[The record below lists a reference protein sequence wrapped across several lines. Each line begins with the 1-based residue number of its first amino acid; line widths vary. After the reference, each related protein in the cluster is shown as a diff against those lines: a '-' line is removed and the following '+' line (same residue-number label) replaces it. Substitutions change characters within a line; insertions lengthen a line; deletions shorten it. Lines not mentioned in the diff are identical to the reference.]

1 MNDNKRKYSIVVLFN
16 ASERNEKGE
25 FEEII
30 YKKNRAIYLGGQT
43 RMNAAR
49 EIAQQVGTYILVGG
63 SEKKVNDMKSFL
75 EESFRKGGLSRY
87 PRLVQVQSEETSL
100 GNLWAVKKIFNKIK
114 GKDFLKNRTIYL
126 MTNEYHIPRVSRL
139 ASDVFIDVGIH
150 FIPIV
155 AEEVLLNHVSHNAVY
170 KNALNERLIDESKG
184 IEDWESGVYI
194 NQFNKEEFWPSV
206 CYDEDIFRF
215 IS

>member
-1 MNDNKRKYSIVVLFN
+1 MNDNQRKYSVVVLFN

-49 EIAQQVGTYILVGG
+49 EIAPEVDTYILVGG
-63 SEKKVNDMKSFL
+63 SKKKVNDMKSFL

-87 PRLVQVQSEETSL
+87 PRLVRVQSEETSL

-139 ASDVFIDVGIH
+139 TADIFAGLHIT

-155 AEEVLLNHVSHNAVY
+155 AEEILFNHESDSAAY
-170 KNALNERLIDESKG
+170 KSALNERLIDESKG